1 MHAVYIIK
9 EVDMTN
15 KLREGQV
22 VIGTKGHQ
30 RDCNGD
36 SLKLSWH
43 ETDNS

>member
-1 MHAVYIIK
+1 MYIMK

-22 VIGTKGHQ
+22 VIGIKGHQ

-36 SLKLSWH
+36 SPERIELA
-43 ETDNS
+43 